1 MVIWNELFS
10 IKGFS
15 CSTSKPTWKS
25 VADSVFEIE
34 VKSHEI

>member
-15 CSTSKPTWKS
+15 CSTSNPTWKS
-25 VADSVFEIE
+25 VADNVFEIE
-34 VKSHEI
+34 ARRHEI